1 MIDTL
6 VRQIERL
13 TRSDAFEIVVAVAV
27 LLAWW
32 FATRVR
38 RALRLLEGEDPS
50 GPKEPRPRRRLPLF

>member
-6 VRQIERL
+6 VSYIERL
-13 TRSDAFEIVVAVAV
+13 TRSDAFEIVAAVAV
-27 LLAWW
+27 LLVWW

-50 GPKEPRPRRRLPLF
+50 DPKEPRPRRRLPLS